1 MQRNFIEEILPEER
15 DAMNSINHQT
25 YTLQSIQ
32 KL

>member
-1 MQRNFIEEILPEER
+1 MQRNFIEEILPEEH
-15 DAMNSINHQT
+15 DTANSINHQT

>member
-1 MQRNFIEEILPEER
+1 MQRNFIEEILPEKR
-15 DAMNSINHQT
+15 DAVNSINQQT